1 MNTTARGI
9 ERELSDVLTRLDQRI
24 HITSKAIT
32 LAESVPGHESAVTE
46 LKAQLVAMQSRRS
59 GIADRL
65 RELQASPNN

>member
-1 MNTTARGI
+1 MNATARGI
-9 ERELSDVLTRLDQRI
+9 EAELSALLPRLERQI
-24 HITSKAIT
+24 SITTEIIT
-32 LAESVPGHESAVTE
+32 LAESVPGHESTVAE